1 VTASAPQRGDLVRI
15 RDERWTVS
23 DTVVHRDSTVLTV
36 VGCDHSNRG
45 SRTRY
50 LLPFE
55 PVDRLPSVSTTQV
68 TSHPRW
74 RHLAREVLARTSPSI
89 DSLRAAATADI
100 SILPYQLEPA
110 LALVSGLAARILI
123 ADEVGLGKTVQAG
136 LLVAETLARRADA
149 HVLVLCPAG
158 LRQQW
163 RDELI
168 GRFHLA
174 PVVLDAA
181 ALRRVPHLEG
191 ANPWAVHPLILTS
204 TDYIKRPE
212 VVRALEPLVW
222 DLLVIDEAHGIAGQ
236 SDRHEAA
243 TLLTQR
249 ARAVVM
255 LTATPHAGDE
265 IAFERLTSVG
275 DLEKAFPLLVFRR
288 TRADT
293 SDRTGRRTRW
303 VRIRPT
309 DAEAEMHR
317 ALTAYVRHVWHQPAS
332 PAARLAMIILT
343 RRACSSASSLLR
355 TLERRLALLGVGA
368 TNDVQLQLPLWL
380 SANDDDEPGAEVG
393 APGLENADSERRALE
408 ALIAL
413 AYRASVP
420 EGSGAESKFRSLVR
434 FLRRSKQPAI
444 VFTEYR
450 DTLTSLQRVLRS
462 FETCQLHGGLTT
474 VERADAIREFTTGD
488 RSVLLATD
496 AASEGLNLHH
506 RCRLVV
512 HLEVP
517 WTPTRIEQRVGRVD
531 RIGQSRTVHQVLLVS
546 GGTVEESRVT
556 RVIQRMSNVAS
567 AWSALSRHTVDE
579 LQCAAHVIGNE
590 PAPDAPRA
598 EAVPAGVITA
608 DLRQR
613 AADEAIRLAAARQ
626 LRPTCDRGQALPH
639 LRPFVTTARR
649 ASRGSAWWALWLE
662 FADSE
667 GQLVWETLIGV
678 HGIHL
683 WPRPRFRSD
692 VRSRLDASWTQIQ
705 NSVAVDR
712 GRLADLLS
720 GSIRAP
726 AALAMDRE
734 RAIARDIDRRHARM
748 AATLIQGALFDR
760 RTERDATSQRELIDE
775 AMSRCHQRI
784 AELHRL
790 RDVTT
795 AVRPAFSLI
804 AW

>member
-1 VTASAPQRGDLVRI
+1 VRI

-23 DTVVHRDSTVLTV
+23 DTILHRDTTVLTV

-45 SRTRY
+45 SRARY

-55 PVDRLPSVSTTQV
+55 PVDRLPSVSTTRV
-68 TSHPRW
+68 MSHRRW
-74 RHLAREVLARTSPSI
+74 QHLAREVLARTTPSI
-89 DSLRAAATADI
+89 DSLRAATTADI

-110 LALVSGLAARILI
+110 LALVSGRAARILI

-136 LLVAETLARRADA
+136 LLVAETLTRRTDA
-149 HVLVLCPAG
+149 HILVLCPAG

-168 GRFHLA
+168 VRFNLA

-181 ALRRVPHLEG
+181 ALRRLPHVDG

-243 TLLTQR
+243 TLLAQR

-293 SDRTGRRTRW
+293 SDQPGRRTRW
-303 VRIRPT
+303 LRIRPT
-309 DAEAEMHR
+309 NAEAQVHR
-317 ALTAYVRHVWHQPAS
+317 ALTAYVRRVWHQPAS

-355 TLERRLALLGVGA
+355 TLERRLALLGVGV
-368 TNDVQLQLPLWL
+368 TDDVQLQLPLCL
-380 SANDDDEPGAEVG
+380 STDVDDEPDIEVG
-393 APGLENADSERRALE
+393 APGFENADRERREIE
-408 ALIAL
+408 ALITL
-413 AYRASVP
+413 ARRASAS
-420 EGSGAESKFRSLVR
+420 ESGGAESKFESLAR

-450 DTLTSLQRVLRS
+450 DTLTSLQRVLGS
-462 FETCQLHGGLTT
+462 FATCQLHGGQTRA
-474 VERADAIREFTTGD
+474 ERADAIREFTTGD

-496 AASEGLNLHH
+496 AASEGLNLHQ
-506 RCRLVV
+506 RCRLVI

-531 RIGQSRTVHQVLLVS
+531 RIGQSRTVHQVLLVA

-556 RVIQRMSNVAS
+556 RVVRRMSNVAS
-567 AWSALSRHTVDE
+567 ALSALSRHTVDE
-579 LQCAAHVIGNE
+579 LQCAAYVIGNE
-590 PAPDAPRA
+590 PVPGAPRA
-598 EAVPAGVITA
+598 EALPPGVITA

-613 AADEAIRLAAARQ
+613 AADEAIRLVAARQ
-626 LRPTCDRGQALPH
+626 LLPTNGRGQALPH
-639 LRPFVTTARR
+639 LRPFVTTARQ

-662 FADSE
+662 YADSE
-667 GQLVWETLIGV
+667 GQLVWDTLIGV
-678 HGIHL
+678 HGVHS
-683 WPRPRFRSD
+683 WARPRFRSD
-692 VRSRLDASWTQIQ
+692 VRWRIDASWTQVQ
-705 NSVAVDR
+705 NSIAVDR
-712 GRLADLLS
+712 GRLADLVS
-720 GSIRAP
+720 DSIHAP
-726 AALAMDRE
+726 VALALDRE
-734 RAIARDIDRRHARM
+734 HAIARDIDRRHARM

-760 RTERDATSQRELIDE
+760 RTEREAHSQRELIDQ
-775 AMSRCHQRI
+775 ALGRCHRRI

-790 RDVTT
+790 RHVTS